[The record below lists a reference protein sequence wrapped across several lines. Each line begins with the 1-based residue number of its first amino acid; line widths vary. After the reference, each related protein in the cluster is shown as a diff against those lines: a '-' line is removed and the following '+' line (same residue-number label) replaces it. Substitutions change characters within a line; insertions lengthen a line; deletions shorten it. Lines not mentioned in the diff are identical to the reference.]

1 MKTLHI
7 INSAILTAAVVGGCS
22 SIAGPA
28 LTTSTV
34 PAPARGDLVSI
45 VPLEVKEPAQLQA
58 MASEFP
64 GGITVS
70 EGVSLFRITYRTT
83 YKDSLV
89 IASGLVGLPRD
100 GSDTKGVVMYLH
112 GTTNTRAL
120 SPSQPGRADGNSD
133 AAVFGG
139 NGYVVA
145 LPDYVGLGDSTLPQ
159 AYVVTKPQ
167 VDASVDML
175 RALRTFTRQQG
186 TSWNSNL
193 FLMGFSQGGQSAA
206 GVHRA
211 LEQQPLSGYRLRGT
225 VAVAG
230 PHDLRGLTSAK
241 SGEYGGR
248 HPLNVGYL
256 AFAATAYASYYDKPL
271 GELLQEPYAQTMPGL
286 FDGSRTIQQIGT
298 GLPATTSQLLMPD
311 VYHAI
316 TTNADHWF
324 TRKLDENETYA
335 WVPVAPVRIFVGEA
349 DANVA
354 PSMSRALY
362 DYAAPRGG
370 AVTVHSFGDVD
381 HMGAISLSYA
391 PALAWFDTLA
401 AQD

>member
-1 MKTLHI
+1 MNKRQTI
-7 INSAILTAAVVGGCS
+7 IFLALAALGGCS
-22 SIAGPA
+22 SMAGQVP
-28 LTTSTV
+28 TISTQT
-34 PAPARGDLVSI
+34 APARGDLVSI
-45 VPLEVKEPAQLQA
+45 VPLEVREQAQLQA

-89 IASGLVGLPRD
+89 IASGLVGVPSN

-112 GTTNTRAL
+112 GTTNTRTL
-120 SPSQPGRADGNSD
+120 SPSQPDRADGNSD
-133 AAVFGG
+133 TAIFGG

-145 LPDYVGLGDSTLPQ
+145 LPDYIGLGESNQPQ
-159 AYVVTKPQ
+159 AFVVTKPQ

-175 RALRTFTRQQG
+175 RALRTFTQQQG
-186 TSWNSNL
+186 ISWNSNL

-206 GVHRA
+206 GLHRA
-211 LEQQPLSGYRLRGT
+211 LEQQPLPEYRLRGT

-230 PHDLRGLTSAK
+230 PHDLRGLSSSK
-241 SGEYGGR
+241 SGDYGGR
-248 HPLNVGYL
+248 HPLNIGYL
-256 AFAATAYASYYDKPL
+256 AFTATAYASYYDKPL
-271 GELLQEPYAQTMPGL
+271 GELLQEPYSQTMPGL
-286 FDGSRTIQQIGT
+286 FDGSKTIYQIGA
-298 GLPATTSQLLMPD
+298 GLPGTTSELLVPD
-311 VYHAI
+311 AYRAI
-316 TTNADHWF
+316 TTNADHWL

-349 DANVA
+349 DTNVA

-370 AVTVHSFGDVD
+370 AVSVHSFGDVD
-381 HMGAISLSYA
+381 HMGTISLSYA
-391 PALAWFDTLA
+391 PTLAWFNALA
-401 AQD
+401 SQE